1 MTQEQTY
8 ILAGDIGGTKTELA
22 LYPVGQKPRQ
32 PLRKLRCP
40 SQDFT
45 SLEEIV
51 AQFLAEGKAEI
62 VRASFGVAGPVVSGV
77 ANITNLPWL
86 IETRR
91 LERDLGVPVG
101 LINDMDAI
109 AHSVAHI
116 EAEDLITLLPGTPVE
131 RGARAII
138 APGTGL
144 GEGFLVWS
152 DGRYLP
158 YGSEGGHTDFAPR
171 GELQMALL
179 TYLEDRFGHISY
191 ERVCSGI
198 GLPNLYAFLKD
209 TGRFPEPDWLA
220 QQLSQASDPTPLI
233 AQVGLEGR
241 AQICVATLNLFVS
254 ILGSEAGNLSLKIL
268 ATGGVFIAGGIPRR
282 LLPLLQ
288 KPEFRQAF
296 IDKGRFCEILSRIP
310 VNVVMHPEAALLGAA
325 WHALDLG

>member
-1 MTQEQTY
+1 MTEEQTF

-22 LYPVGQKPRQ
+22 LYPVGQTPRQ
-32 PLRKLRCP
+32 NLRKLRFP
-40 SQDFT
+40 SQDFAA
-45 SLEEIV
+45 LEEIV
-51 AQFLAEGKAEI
+51 AQFLAAGKAEI
-62 VRASFGVAGPVVSGV
+62 VGASFGVAGPVVSGV
-77 ANITNLPWL
+77 ACITNLPWI
-86 IETRR
+86 IEARR

-109 AHSVAHI
+109 AHTVAHI
-116 EAEDLITLLPGTPVE
+116 DPDDMITLLPGTPVE

-152 DGRYLP
+152 EGRYLP
-158 YGSEGGHTDFAPR
+158 FGSEGGHTDFAPR
-171 GELQMALL
+171 GELQKALL

-209 TGRFPEPDWLA
+209 SARFPEPDWLA
-220 QQLSQASDPTPLI
+220 RQLSQVSDPTPVI
-233 AQVGLEGR
+233 AQAGLEAR
-241 AQICVATLNLFVS
+241 AQICVAALDLFLS

-288 KPEFRQAF
+288 KPEFKQAF
-296 IDKGRFCEILSRIP
+296 IDKGRFSEILNRIP
-310 VNVVMHPEAALLGAA
+310 VHVIINPEAALLGAA
-325 WHALDLG
+325 WHALNLL